1 MSIGGL
7 RIDLIVPIV
16 FAIILYFIK
25 CNELITKMSTFFDDK
40 LYGEKLQKIG
50 FVKTGGLTRIVKI
63 MDEITTN
70 DSIMIE
76 EK

>member
-1 MSIGGL
+1 
-7 RIDLIVPIV
+7 
-16 FAIILYFIK
+16 
-25 CNELITKMSTFFDDK
+25 MSTFFDEK

-50 FVKTGGLTRIVKI
+50 FVKTGGLTRIVKT

-76 EK
+76 EKWTTDMIFKMKNKIKAF

>member
-1 MSIGGL
+1 
-7 RIDLIVPIV
+7 
-16 FAIILYFIK
+16 
-25 CNELITKMSTFFDDK
+25 MSTFFDEK

-50 FVKTGGLTRIVKI
+50 FVKTGGLTRIVKT